1 MGPALRT
8 CATAAA
14 AIGAGVSVAAG
25 ATASRPPGM
34 ASAHAAGAAQP
45 PRATLTDPICR
56 QAGSPLNR
64 AVAIT
69 AVMRS
74 VAGTGR
80 MQLEFILLQKPGR
93 RRSFHAVR
101 GGDLGKW
108 ISPSNPT
115 LGQLPADQWILRKQ
129 VVNLAG
135 PAVYRF
141 HVGFRWIDSHGHLLG
156 SEFHWAP
163 PCQQA

>member
-1 MGPALRT
+1 V
-8 CATAAA
+8 TAAA
-14 AIGAGVSVAAG
+14 AAGAVVGVAAG
-25 ATASRPPGM
+25 AASSR
-34 ASAHAAGAAQP
+34 AGDPTQP
-45 PRATLTDPICR
+45 PRAVLEDPICR

-69 AVMRS
+69 AVMRPLT
-74 VAGTGR
+74 GTGR
-80 MQLEFILLQKPGR
+80 MQLDFVLLEKLGR
-93 RRSFHAVR
+93 RRSFHPVR

-141 HVGFRWIDSHGHLLG
+141 HVGFRWIDAQGHSLG
-156 SEFHWAP
+156 REYHWAP
-163 PCQQA
+163 PCQET

>member
-8 CATAAA
+8 CAAAA
-14 AIGAGVSVAAG
+14 AAVFGIAAG
-25 ATASRPPGM
+25 LPAVGTPARAVGTTLALKASLVDPVCR
-34 ASAHAAGAAQP
+34 
-45 PRATLTDPICR
+45 RAPD
-56 QAGSPLNR
+56 ALNR

-69 AVMRS
+69 AVMRP

-80 MQLEFILLQKPGR
+80 LQLEFILLEKPGR
-93 RRSFHAVR
+93 RRSFHPVK

-135 PAVYRF
+135 PAIYRF
-141 HVGFRWIDSHGHLLG
+141 HVAFRWIDAQGHSLG
-156 SEFHWAP
+156 SEYDWAP
-163 PCQQA
+163 PCQQT